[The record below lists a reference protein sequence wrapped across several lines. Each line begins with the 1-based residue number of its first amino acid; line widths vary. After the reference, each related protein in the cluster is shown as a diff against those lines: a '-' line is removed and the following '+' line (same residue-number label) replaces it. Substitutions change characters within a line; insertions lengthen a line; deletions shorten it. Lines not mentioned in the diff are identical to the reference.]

1 VANFVAQIN
10 PLSILTAEDILSFS
24 TLSAKATKGAQ
35 TISVTTP
42 ANQIIRQLD
51 QTEQPLSVLQNNKAI
66 GQIDKSALL
75 ACLAHFTDDR
85 Q

>member
-24 TLSAKATKGAQ
+24 TLSAKAIKGAQ

-42 ANQIIRQLD
+42 ANQIIR
-51 QTEQPLSVLQNNKAI
+51 
-66 GQIDKSALL
+66 
-75 ACLAHFTDDR
+75 
-85 Q
+85 